1 MSHIEWRNRWLAEA
15 LDLSAQEA
23 LRLRVHAEEQFPAHT
38 DPVRRY
44 LYEICTN
51 PPAALPVCEMC
62 DAAMD
67 RTTLCYCADC
77 MDRHADDVA
86 EERALEKANALE
98 KPEALE
104 KALAEAQRLT
114 HELARV
120 VAERDL
126 LRETLANTTPKTRKP
141 RAKKEKNDA

>member
-44 LYEICTN
+44 LYEICSN
-51 PPAALPVCEMC
+51 PPAELPVCEMC

-86 EERALEKANALE
+86 EERVNDLE

-141 RAKKEKNDA
+141 RAKKEKNGA